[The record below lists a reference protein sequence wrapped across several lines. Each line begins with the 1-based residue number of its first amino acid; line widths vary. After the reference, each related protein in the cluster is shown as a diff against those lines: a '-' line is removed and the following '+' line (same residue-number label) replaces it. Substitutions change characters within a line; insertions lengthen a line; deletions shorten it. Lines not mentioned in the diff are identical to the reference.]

1 MNAYDR
7 ADEERMFGALPRYTT
22 SCERSFSYCHFFKHL
37 VTGDLLKKGYS
48 RAYTQG
54 FKAEGEVEVVF
65 QEMKLVGC
73 EALLLMAFSSFQ
85 PYKGAT
91 GAAKFVTSTLG
102 NTLGG
107 VTRTVGGVAGTA
119 GRGVGDTITSAT
131 GSAGEPIGNALSN
144 VSSGLENGAKR
155 VAQGTEDAG
164 KWK

>member
-1 MNAYDR
+1 MNACDR

-48 RAYTQG
+48 RAYTSRAYTQG

-85 PYKGAT
+85 PCKLAT
-91 GAAKFVTSTLG
+91 DLYCSLG
-102 NTLGG
+102 NVPLCHPHDVIGRTLQYNFCLFLLFSSIF
-107 VTRTVGGVAGTA
+107 TCNY
-119 GRGVGDTITSAT
+119 I
-131 GSAGEPIGNALSN
+131 LSPY
-144 VSSGLENGAKR
+144 VPKLDFL
-155 VAQGTEDAG
+155 QTH
-164 KWK
+164 